1 MLKRYK
7 NIALLVIVF
16 IYAIQ
21 LLPYFSDTIYE
32 KIRTYRQERQ
42 LTKFHLR
49 ETKYIT
55 LKSWNSIKNKKE
67 FKINGTFY
75 DVYSYK
81 IKNQNTVELI
91 AFKDSQENKLHLF
104 FNHFLKKDFSNS
116 KDKKKPIQ
124 YKIPY
129 IPLESEMT
137 TLFLSPEKN
146 YPTTNFAVNEGKTV
160 NIINLI
166 LKPPTV

>member
-1 MLKRYK
+1 M
-7 NIALLVIVF
+7 ALLAIVF
-16 IYAIQ
+16 IYASQ
-21 LLPYFSDTIYE
+21 LLPYFSNTIYE
-32 KIRTYRQERQ
+32 KVRTYRQERQ
-42 LTKFHLR
+42 LTKYHLR

-75 DVYSYK
+75 DVFSFE

-91 AFKDSQENKLHLF
+91 AFKDSQEHKYQLF
-104 FNHFLKKDFSNS
+104 FNHFLKKNLPNS

-124 YKIPY
+124 HKIPY
-129 IPLESEMT
+129 TLLENEIAT
-137 TLFLSPEKN
+137 TSFLKEEN
-146 YPTTNFAVNEGKTV
+146 YPAKNFGSHEGKTV
-160 NIINLI
+160 AMINSI